1 MRIHVVMTFVAVAVL
16 CCAGC
21 AGDTTTGGSSQ
32 SPKKFEKPEYLGETV
47 GQRAFFT
54 GADSIL
60 VQGVG
65 LVTGLNGTGS
75 RTHPPGLR
83 SRVLKIMMRHR
94 VPNAV
99 AVLSDPNTAVV
110 YISGYIAPGAREGDP
125 FDLFLVAAPGTQTT
139 SLEGGTLLAA
149 DLARTEPTRTGT
161 ISGTVLA
168 TGAGELFVSPFV
180 LDDRRR
186 TVSDRSRG
194 TVRPIGPDDNP
205 ADAPPAPATGG
216 APTRVQDPKLAWILG
231 GGRVKSTRQFYL
243 NLLDPSERLAEQIV
257 HHVNARFPR
266 AAKGRTNPGIID
278 LQIPASAAHNKLH
291 FLDVVGAI
299 YLVRNPSTREF
310 RMRELVKQ
318 LAAGQDVIAVT
329 AALEAFGKP
338 IIPLAEPLL
347 ANRNDATRFYAAALL
362 ARLGQV
368 RTLAVLMRFALD
380 DQSKFQ
386 ELAVLALGELPDGGG
401 AGAIYSALNAQS
413 PAVRIA
419 AYLTLRR
426 IAPRMLD
433 AAVVPGRME
442 LATVRTTAEP
452 FVYVARSLE
461 SRVVVFGDV
470 KIRPPL
476 FVDTP
481 RLLAS
486 VQEDGDRVILINKR
500 YGVKDHIETS
510 LRLSEIIRTL
520 AGPPAVSLEQKKPT
534 GLDLSYGDVVGFLDR
549 ASKTRSLTS
558 RIVYQTIDII
568 TPDTRDDGPGQEGSD
583 IIIPER

>member
-1 MRIHVVMTFVAVAVL
+1 MKVHVLLALVAVAAL
-16 CCAGC
+16 CGSGC
-21 AGDTTTGGSSQ
+21 AGDTTGLGSPN
-32 SPKKFEKPEYLGETV
+32 SPKKFKKPEYLGETV

-54 GADSIL
+54 GADSVP
-60 VQGVG
+60 VQGIG

-83 SRVLKIMMRHR
+83 SRILKIMMQHR

-99 AVLSDPNTAVV
+99 TVLSDPNTAVV
-110 YISGYIAPGAREGDP
+110 YISGYLPPGAREGDR
-125 FDLFLVAAPGTQTT
+125 FDLFLVAASGTQTT

-161 ISGTVLA
+161 LRGTILA
-168 TGAGELFVSPFV
+168 TGSGELFVSPFV
-180 LDDRRR
+180 LEDRRR
-186 TVSDRSRG
+186 TMSDRGGNS
-194 TVRPIGPDDNP
+194 VRPIGPG
-205 ADAPPAPATGG
+205 APPADPPPLAGR
-216 APTRVQDPKLAWILG
+216 APIPTQDPKLAWILG
-231 GGRVKSTRQFYL
+231 GGRVKTTRRFYL
-243 NLLDPSERLAEQIV
+243 NLLEPSERLAEQMVYHI
-257 HHVNARFPR
+257 NARFPR

-278 LQIPASAAHNKLH
+278 LQVPASATHNKLH

-299 YLVRNPSTREF
+299 YLVRNPSTREL

-318 LAAGQDVIAVT
+318 LAAGQDVVAVT

-338 IIPLAEPLL
+338 VIPLVEPLL
-347 ANRNDATRFYAAALL
+347 THRNDATRFYAAALL
-362 ARLGQV
+362 ARLAQV
-368 RTLAVLMRFALD
+368 RALAPLTRFALD

-401 AGAIYSALNAQS
+401 AGGIYSALNAQS

-426 IAPRMLD
+426 IAPRMLN

-442 LATVRTTAEP
+442 LATARTTAEP
-452 FVYVARSLE
+452 FIYVARSIE
-461 SRVVVFGDV
+461 PRVVIFGDV
-470 KIRPPL
+470 QVRPPL

-486 VQEDGDRVILINKR
+486 AQENSDRIILINKR

-510 LRLSEIIRTL
+510 LRLTEIIRVL
-520 AGPPAVSLEQKKPT
+520 AGPPAVSIERKKPT
-534 GLDLSYGDVVGFLDR
+534 GLDLSYSDVVGFLDR

-558 RIVYQTIDII
+558 RIVYETIEII

-583 IIIPER
+583 IIIPEK